1 MNMMDKKG
9 RTYLLN
15 ISGAKSDTVVIPEDQ
30 NRAALI
36 RRLFAK
42 GNNAGCVMTFGIPRG
57 NNKFLTLEAVSGTA
71 TTLKVPVSEPGTLKF
86 GGKLLNVGDKLMI
99 PTAGG
104 YQVVNI
110 ASRSTVSGELYCTVT
125 ITALGVAVP
134 KGSRVWVVFADTDIT
149 NLPTLGNA
157 ELSIEY
163 AHISDRGAPMYCTGT
178 SVASSATQV
187 ALYVERE

>member
-15 ISGAKSDTVVIPEDQ
+15 VSGAKSDTVVIPEDQ

-42 GNNAGCVMTFGIPRG
+42 GNNAGCVIAFGIPRG
-57 NNKFLTLEAVSGTA
+57 NNKFLTLEALGGSA
-71 TTLKVPVSEPGTLKF
+71 TTLKVPVTEAGTLKF
-86 GGKLLNVGDKLMI
+86 NGKLLAVGDKLLI

-110 ASRSTVSGELYCTVT
+110 ASRSTVADADYCTVT
-125 ITALGVAVP
+125 IAALGVAVP

-149 NLPTLGNA
+149 ALPTLGNA
-157 ELSIEY
+157 EISIEY
-163 AHISDRGAPMYCTGT
+163 AHISDRGAPLYCTGT
-178 SVASSATQV
+178 SVASAATQV